1 MKRIL
6 NKVKCVVR
14 YYRRVV
20 NLGLKTLYTLDEVNK
35 ILEENN
41 CNVKS
46 LVAKYNKKELSS
58 MYYVLY
64 ETEPIS
70 SYKKET
76 IAERLRS
83 YKLQECRYNALA
95 QL

>member
-1 MKRIL
+1 M
-6 NKVKCVVR
+6 
-14 YYRRVV
+14 
-20 NLGLKTLYTLDEVNK
+20 GLKTLYTLDEVNK

-76 IAERLRS
+76 IAERLKS
-83 YKLQECRYNALA
+83 YKSQEERYKTLSE
-95 QL
+95 L

>member
-1 MKRIL
+1 M
-6 NKVKCVVR
+6 
-14 YYRRVV
+14 
-20 NLGLKTLYTLDEVNK
+20 GLKTLYTLDEVNK